1 MIVKEEVEF
10 DANDILTVKSRLNEQ
25 SKLIMLLKESADKE
39 MMQAREYEIRLAQ
52 EEDKS
57 FELQQE
63 IEQLRMRLTTSQT
76 RIGTLSQ
83 TVDSLYKELN
93 ATKPVQFEA
102 EVQCQLELMKKQT
115 ADKQFNTEL
124 EWREE
129 LREYSELKEK
139 CEQFHTIC
147 QQVQA
152 ENTKLQESLDKV
164 LFEER
169 ENTMRFQ
176 QTVNKLHLEKEQL
189 QTRLERLQ
197 QESELTDEKCSK
209 ENARL
214 QREMWTARLHQE
226 ELEST
231 VQKLERQ
238 NTAMKEEL
246 WKLNE
251 LRKTEKD
258 QFNVD
263 KQVRRLTNQ
272 LNEVRDEYSKLQQEF
287 NAYKRHAKDLLE
299 AEKTLNRKLRQTFH

>member
-10 DANDILTVKSRLNEQ
+10 DTNDILTVKCRLNEQ

-63 IEQLRMRLTTSQT
+63 IEELRMRLTTSQT

-83 TVDSLYKELN
+83 TVDRLYRELH

-102 EVQCQLELMKKQT
+102 EVQCHFKLIKKQT
-115 ADKQFNTEL
+115 FDKQLNTEL
-124 EWREE
+124 DWRKE
-129 LREYSELKEK
+129 LQEYFELKEK
-139 CEQFHTIC
+139 CEQFHAIC

-152 ENTKLQESLDKV
+152 ENAKLQDSLNKV
-164 LFEER
+164 QFSER

-176 QTVNKLHLEKEQL
+176 QTVNKLRLEREQL
-189 QTRLERLQ
+189 QSELERLQ
-197 QESELTDEKCSK
+197 HRSDLADEKWSR

-214 QREMWTARLHQE
+214 QREVTNSKLNQEKLETA
-226 ELEST
+226 
-231 VQKLERQ
+231 VQKLQQQ
-238 NTAMKEEL
+238 NTAMNEEL

-251 LRKTEKD
+251 LRKTEQD

-272 LNEVRDEYSKLQQEF
+272 LNEARDEYSKLQQEF

>member
-1 MIVKEEVEF
+1 MIVKEEMEF
-10 DANDILTVKSRLNEQ
+10 DTNDILTVKSRLNEQ

-63 IEQLRMRLTTSQT
+63 IEELRMRLTTSQT

-83 TVDSLYKELN
+83 TVDSLYKELH
-93 ATKPVQFEA
+93 ATKPVQFET
-102 EVQCQLELMKKQT
+102 EVQCQFELTKKQT
-115 ADKQFNTEL
+115 FDKQLNTEMD
-124 EWREE
+124 WRKE

-139 CEQFHTIC
+139 CEQFRAIC

-152 ENTKLQESLDKV
+152 ENSKLQDSLNKV
-164 LFEER
+164 QFTER
-169 ENTMRFQ
+169 ENTVRFQ
-176 QTVNKLHLEKEQL
+176 QTVNKHRLEIQQL
-189 QTRLERLQ
+189 QSELERLQ
-197 QESELTDEKCSK
+197 QGSDMANKKWSG

-214 QREMWTARLHQE
+214 QREVTNAKLNQE
-226 ELEST
+226 KLET
-231 VQKLERQ
+231 EVQKLQQQ

-251 LRKTEKD
+251 VRKTEED

-263 KQVRRLTNQ
+263 KQVRRLKNQ
-272 LNEVRDEYSKLQQEF
+272 LNEARDEYSKIQQEF
-287 NAYKRHAKDLLE
+287 NAYKQHAKDLLE
-299 AEKTLNRKLRQTFH
+299 AEKTLTRKLRQTFH